1 MTNQLSWNDRL
12 RHSLAIERES
22 DAFDRRSDDDS
33 ESTYWTRDDV
43 ERLHCEF
50 AQRLLRIVPEEVVEQ
65 LGGQDGPP
73 GLGIV
78 RRDFSEGDTIEQGVV
93 RIIAGTIQL
102 ADGKPYLPARGPIA
116 PAEWVQLNQFVS
128 AAVRPLAYTKLG
140 GSMHFFGHK
149 LRLLYVVEPKLTDF
163 QSNAVFIP
171 PAGYFDMACNWVH
184 GMLTA
189 ADKFPIGRA

>member
-1 MTNQLSWNDRL
+1 MTNQLPWTDRL
-12 RHSLAIERES
+12 RQSLAIERES
-22 DAFDRRSDDDS
+22 DAYSRRSDDDS

-50 AQRLLRIVPEEVVEQ
+50 AQRLLRMLPEAEVEQ
-65 LGGQDGPP
+65 MGGDDGPP

-78 RRDFSEGDTIEQGVV
+78 RRDFGEGDTIEQGVV
-93 RIIAGTIQL
+93 RMIAGTIQL
-102 ADGKPYLPARGPIA
+102 GAGQPFLPARGPIT
-116 PAEWVQLNQFVS
+116 PAEWIQLNQFVS
-128 AAVRPLAYTKLG
+128 SANRQLAYAKLG
-140 GSMHFFGHK
+140 GSMHFFGYR

-163 QSNAVFIP
+163 QSNAVFVP
-171 PAGYFDMACNWVH
+171 PAGYFGMACDWVH